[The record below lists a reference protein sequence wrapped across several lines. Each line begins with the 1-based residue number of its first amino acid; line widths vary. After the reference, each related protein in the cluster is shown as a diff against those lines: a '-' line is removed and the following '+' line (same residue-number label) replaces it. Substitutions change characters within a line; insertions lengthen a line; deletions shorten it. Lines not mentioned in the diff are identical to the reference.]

1 MGKLYVH
8 VFAKKKNTWFIGFV
22 FLSLAFFKQLDGL
35 WGKTKMAS
43 GGGENWYQMHTF
55 IYQKPLKVAAVFKTC
70 HVVSTRCLIGK
81 KCTSLLNQ
89 RQIKHRHKKTTK
101 KKHKPFIQ
109 HRSLWITENSPIL
122 RRSHSWGIRRTS
134 GLKKSRACQWPRVF
148 SFERPLETKMRHLKK
163 EHLKF
168 RGQKKHIVASW
179 SIPGFQHLNLNLNH
193 VRFGFSLEPCLSP
206 QLFKSFASN
215 QN

>member
-1 MGKLYVH
+1 
-8 VFAKKKNTWFIGFV
+8 
-22 FLSLAFFKQLDGL
+22 
-35 WGKTKMAS
+35 MAS
-43 GGGENWYQMHTF
+43 GGGENWYQMYF
-55 IYQKPLKVAAVFKTC
+55 IYQKPLKIAVFKTC
-70 HVVSTRCLIGK
+70 HVISTRCLIGK
-81 KCTSLLNQ
+81 KTHVFTKSTSHQ
-89 RQIKHRHKKTTK
+89 HRHKKAKKTK
-101 KKHKPFIQ
+101 KHRPFIQ

-134 GLKKSRACQWPRVF
+134 GKKKQVSQWPRFF

-168 RGQKKHIVASW
+168 RGQKEHIVASL
-179 SIPGFQHLNLNLNH
+179 SIPGFQNLNLNLNH

-206 QLFKSFASN
+206 QFFKSFASN